1 MEAILTDAFSGVADA
16 PYGPATRAVV
26 VTPDDVNP
34 LADTPKAL
42 FVGTGG
48 AITMRGLNGTTDQLW
63 KNVPS
68 GAILPFRAR
77 YVRATGTTAADLLAL
92 Y

>member
-1 MEAILTDAFSGVADA
+1 MSDPFSGVADA
-16 PYGPATRAVV
+16 PYAPATRALA
-26 VTPDDVNP
+26 VTPDDGIA
-34 LADTPKAL
+34 LAETPKGL

-48 AITMRGLNGTTDQLW
+48 NITMRGLNGLADQLW

-68 GAILPFRAR
+68 GTVLPFRAL
-77 YVRATGTTAADLLAL
+77 YVRATGTSAGDILAL

>member
-1 MEAILTDAFSGVADA
+1 MSDAFSGVADA
-16 PYGPATRAVV
+16 PYAPATHAVAIR
-26 VTPDDVNP
+26 PDDQTA
-34 LADTPKAL
+34 LADIPKGL

-48 AITMRGLNGTTDQLW
+48 TITMRGVRGTGDQVW

-68 GAILPFRAR
+68 GAVLPFRVQ